1 MPVVVRYHLEQDTS
15 VLENHVQKIKTTKEP
30 LTFYENIDLSI
41 KILSSLAERV
51 HDQRNCFGG
60 ESFPQM
66 MLIHVLNF
74 LFPKN
79 AGLAQRVCVT
89 WRQTLTSPLARRLLS
104 PSMAIEALY
113 RGCWDTLHKPRSMTL
128 LTLPFHERLLICDPN
143 LHDLQIWNPEGILI
157 NQWDIG
163 LDIHKVVANE
173 QFICF
178 NQNST
183 LGLLSLEGVNQ
194 EKDGIKCGHFG
205 LHSSQ
210 QIEEL
215 KKPPREVQ
223 SWEIPHCNGLALDNE
238 FIYVTSIS
246 SVFKYS
252 LQKETRGRLISSF
265 ELKNNPES
273 QLARRLAIFRNEIF
287 IVDHAYACVEV
298 YSKEGKF
305 LRKWGKRGKNPGEF
319 RDPWG
324 IAVAEERVYVVD
336 AGNTRIQVFNL
347 SGDYLFQCQPPNTR
361 KRWDLADI
369 CISDGKMYVSD
380 WNHQVLVFKL
390 RYS

>member
-1 MPVVVRYHLEQDTS
+1 VKFKVG
-15 VLENHVQKIKTTKEP
+15 K
-30 LTFYENIDLSI
+30 F
-41 KILSSLAERV
+41 
-51 HDQRNCFGG
+51 
-60 ESFPQM
+60 
-66 MLIHVLNF
+66 LI
-74 LFPKN
+74 
-79 AGLAQRVCVT
+79 
-89 WRQTLTSPLARRLLS
+89 
-104 PSMAIEALY
+104 
-113 RGCWDTLHKPRSMTL
+113 
-128 LTLPFHERLLICDPN
+128 
-143 LHDLQIWNPEGILI
+143 
-157 NQWDIG
+157 
-163 LDIHKVVANE
+163 
-173 QFICF
+173 
-178 NQNST
+178 
-183 LGLLSLEGVNQ
+183 
-194 EKDGIKCGHFG
+194 
-205 LHSSQ
+205 
-210 QIEEL
+210 
-215 KKPPREVQ
+215 
-223 SWEIPHCNGLALDNE
+223 NGLALDNE

-369 CISDGKMYVSD
+369 CISDAKETDVRSTAGILSDDSREDVCERLEPPSVS
-380 WNHQVLVFKL
+380 L
-390 RYS
+390 